1 MHTKKSKSGTRKW
14 FALPINELHIKD
26 KNVSISNVIKSI
38 YLPSSKHVYGT
49 KICLTQGTA
58 AAIHPSEYLKVR
70 ADSKNHKK
78 SKSSRAL
85 DQPGLE
91 SEDTAYF
98 GSKASQLPTR

>member
-1 MHTKKSKSGTRKW
+1 MRKW

-26 KNVSISNVIKSI
+26 KNISIQNVIKSI

-49 KICLTQGTA
+49 KICLAQATS

-78 SKSSRAL
+78 SSKSSRAL
-85 DQPGLE
+85 GQPSLQN
-91 SEDTAYF
+91 EDTAYF
-98 GSKASQLPTR
+98 G